1 MAAGLVVLRL
11 VDVWADAGPASA
23 GHTLPGLPAV
33 REAIEAMR
41 ETDRARAVLDAVVS
55 ALERSASGDLSLVAP
70 RLFAYGRSLDFGGS
84 WRVAIDVYRTL
95 LDYAHPILD
104 ADVAAVACLRIG
116 YCSRVLGEW
125 EDARVAYERAAEI
138 ALASGDEAG
147 ALRSRVGRANLAK
160 DRGNV
165 PEAEWMLDEV
175 LDRTR
180 SAELA
185 DVRRI
190 ALHDRSTVAY
200 LRGDSALAIRL
211 AHEAMAL
218 SAPGTAR
225 DRLLADI
232 GTYFAALGVRDA
244 ARDAH
249 LIVAHT
255 ALEQFQ
261 RWSSLLALLEL
272 SALDADEAAF
282 ESFRR
287 EVADAEL
294 PPELAVLRSL
304 YEARGQAAFGRAA
317 EARAATRAALDRA
330 RASGQHRYAFEA
342 ESLLE
347 RLDASPAPAPATAAI
362 VPGDLEPVVREL
374 AAMRATAGVA

>member
-1 MAAGLVVLRL
+1 MGGHGRRLRHLAFFEALAGAKDGSSEWAGMTAGLVVLRL
-11 VDVWADAGPASA
+11 VDAWADAGPALA
-23 GHTLPGLPAV
+23 ERALPGLPAV
-33 REAIEAMR
+33 REAIEAMP
-41 ETDRARAVLDAVVS
+41 ETDRARAVLDGVVS

-95 LDYAHPILD
+95 LDYAHPLMD
-104 ADVAAVACLRIG
+104 ADVAAVASLRIG
-116 YCSRVLGEW
+116 YC
-125 EDARVAYERAAEI
+125 
-138 ALASGDEAG
+138 
-147 ALRSRVGRANLAK
+147 SRVGRANLAK
-160 DRGNV
+160 DRGTV
-165 PEAEWMLDEV
+165 PEAERMLDEV
-175 LDRTR
+175 LARTT

-190 ALHDRSTVAY
+190 ALHDRSAVAY
-200 LRGDSALAIRL
+200 VRGDAALAIRL

-218 SAPGTAR
+218 STPGAAR

-282 ESFRR
+282 ECFRR
-287 EVADAEL
+287 ELADAEL
-294 PPELAVLRSL
+294 PPELAVLRDL
-304 YEARGQAAFGRAA
+304 YDARGQAAFGRTA
-317 EARAATRAALDRA
+317 EARAAAGAALDRA

-347 RLDASPAPAPATAAI
+347 QLDAAPVAARATAAI